1 MNNSGEK
8 SLSYFSTTAPLLGL
22 FTSSAPSGEYQ
33 EGHKIE
39 IVASFNQKLAPG
51 STMTLT
57 LNNGVEQILSTVD
70 GSFLRGVYTV
80 GPDQTVADLSVK
92 AIKSAKILGLYGMTG
107 TSYTLPTGGKNLGD
121 LRNIV
126 IKSG

>member
-1 MNNSGEK
+1 
-8 SLSYFSTTAPLLGL
+8 
-22 FTSSAPSGEYQ
+22 
-33 EGHKIE
+33 
-39 IVASFNQKLAPG
+39 
-51 STMTLT
+51 MTLT